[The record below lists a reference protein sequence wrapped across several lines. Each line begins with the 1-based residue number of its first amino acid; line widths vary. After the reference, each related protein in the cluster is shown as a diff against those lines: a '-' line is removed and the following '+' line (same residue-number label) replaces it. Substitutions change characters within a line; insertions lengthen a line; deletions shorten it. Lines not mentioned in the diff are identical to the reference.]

1 MSTCKAQ
8 GTETWLPFANISK
21 PYQKPHMNSGT
32 PLCHLVVVVVV
43 FYWVRGCDQYHTLD
57 QCKGLEIE
65 SPETCYSK
73 Q

>member
-1 MSTCKAQ
+1 
-8 GTETWLPFANISK
+8 
-21 PYQKPHMNSGT
+21 MNSGT